1 MRKILLLAFV
11 ILTFS
16 CNSNKQES
24 SNTLVSSAL
33 EDAINIKVD
42 SLILH
47 MPIKEKVAQLQGV
60 WLKDL
65 MDGKKLSLDSC
76 RKKIPNGIG
85 YLAQFSGNLTTDP
98 TELKIA
104 IADLQDYLIN
114 ETKGKIPAIL
124 SEEAI
129 SGFSTKGAT
138 TLPQQIGMGCSWNP
152 DLIQRNSTN
161 TSKLMRS
168 VGATHVL
175 SPMLDICRNAHWG
188 RIEESFG
195 EEPYLTARM
204 GLAFVQGM
212 QTNDLSKGVA
222 TTIKHFAGY
231 GYKGAF
237 DEKNFYEETLLPHE
251 VAIKLGN
258 AQNAMAG
265 YHQIKGIPCSANEE
279 LLTTILREDLGFNG
293 VVVSDFWSV
302 KQVFSRYKH
311 ATTEPEAGILSLKA
325 GLDVELPFGM
335 SFPYLEEEIN
345 KGNISIDVINTA
357 LKRVLISKGRL
368 GLLDYKRPEIAP
380 VDLDPAANR
389 ELAYKAACEAIV
401 LLKNDGILPLSKD
414 TKKIAIV
421 GPNANAVQSLLGDYT
436 YQSLSTFFR
445 SVPVDP
451 NSPKLITLLE
461 GLQNNLG
468 SNIEINYERGC
479 DWTKINNKQPSEKIG
494 DERIKKF
501 AYIGVKD
508 FPEPDTKKALTIAE
522 DSDVIIAAM
531 GEHLYLVGEGRDR
544 KDIHLP
550 GAQSEFVQQLQNTG
564 KPVILVVFGGR
575 PQIITELAP
584 NCAAIIQAWFP
595 GEEGG
600 NALTDIITGKVNP
613 SAKLTVTY
621 PKHNGQAPIVYSAG
635 YDEEDMPMYPFGY
648 GLSYSRF
655 IYNDLK
661 APNSTSIE
669 TSKIPVSFTITNNS
683 NHDGAE
689 IAQLYV
695 TPPKENSNLEP
706 IELKGFAKV
715 FLKKGETKT
724 VEIAVSPQQLAYYK
738 DKHWH
743 IDPGVYEFKIGAS
756 SLDIKFSKEIT
767 IKGNPVVLKERHAF
781 FSETTISNN

>member
-1 MRKILLLAFV
+1 MNKFLLISFSILLIACSSKKGDVEV
-11 ILTFS
+11 IAS
-16 CNSNKQES
+16 KV
-24 SNTLVSSAL
+24 VS
-33 EDAINIKVD
+33 EKAIISKVD
-42 SLILH
+42 SLISK
-47 MPIKEKVAQLQGV
+47 MPLKEKIAQLQGV
-60 WLKDL
+60 WMKDL
-65 MDGKKLSLDSC
+65 MDGKTLSLDSC

-85 YLAQFSGNLTTDP
+85 YLAQFSGNLLTSP

-114 ETKGKIPAIL
+114 ETESKIPAIL

-152 DLIQRNSTN
+152 DLIQSNSTN
-161 TSKLMRS
+161 TAKLMRS

-175 SPMLDICRNAHWG
+175 SPMLDICRNSHWG

-204 GLAFVQGM
+204 GLAFVKGI
-212 QTNDLSKGVA
+212 QTDDLTNGVA

-231 GYKGAF
+231 GYKGDF

-251 VAIKLGN
+251 VAIKLGK

-265 YHQIKGIPCSANEE
+265 YHQIKDIPCSANEE
-279 LLTTILREDLGFNG
+279 LLTTILRDELGFNG

-311 ATTEPEAGILSLKA
+311 AKTEPEAGILSLKA

-335 SFPYLEEEIN
+335 SFPYLEEEIS
-345 KGNISIDVINTA
+345 KGNISVDVINTA
-357 LKRVLISKGRL
+357 LRRVLISKGNL
-368 GLLDYKRPEIAP
+368 GLLHYKRPDNET
-380 VDLDPAANR
+380 VDLDPPANR
-389 ELAYKAACEAIV
+389 KVAYKAACESIV
-401 LLKNDGILPLSKD
+401 LLKNNGVLPLSKD

-451 NSPKLITLLE
+451 NNPKLITLLD
-461 GLQNNLG
+461 GLKSKLG
-468 SNIEINYERGC
+468 EHTEINYERGC
-479 DWTKINNKQPSEKIG
+479 DWTKIDNKQPNEKIG

-508 FPEPDTKKALTIAE
+508 FPEPNTKKALEIAKE
-522 DSDVIIAAM
+522 SDVIIAAM

-550 GAQSEFVQQLQNTG
+550 GQQSQFVQQLQETG
-564 KPVILVVFGGR
+564 KPVVLVIFGGR

-584 NCAAIIQAWFP
+584 KCDAIIQAWFP

-635 YDEEDMPMYPFGY
+635 YNKGDMPMYPFGY
-648 GLSYSRF
+648 GLSYSSF
-655 IYNDLK
+655 KYDNLE
-661 APNSTSIE
+661 APNSVSIE
-669 TSKIPVSFTITNNS
+669 TKEIPVTFTITNTS
-683 NHDGAE
+683 DFDGAE
-689 IAQLYV
+689 IAQLYI
-695 TPPKENSNLEP
+695 TPPSENKNLEP
-706 IELKGFAKV
+706 IELKGFSKV
-715 FLKKGETKT
+715 FIGKGETKT
-724 VEIAVSPQQLAYYK
+724 IEISVSPQQLAYYHNK
-738 DKHWH
+738 NW
-743 IDPGVYEFKIGAS
+743 IIAPGIYEFKIGAS
-756 SLDIKFSKEIT
+756 SLDIKLSQKIDVT
-767 IKGNPVVLKERHAF
+767 GNPITLKERNVF
-781 FSETTISNN
+781 FSKHRIVN